1 MNQTA
6 AMPVGMAQ
14 DFMKDINNF
23 DAVLARF
30 EMDLRRQEVV
40 GYDDK
45 GAPVIKNRGEPRL
58 SEEGIRDLV
67 GEMRV
72 FLSPNTSYSYLT
84 EDQFNREMKQIAI
97 TTDIKLFRNMILWG
111 ISEADYRPLCTIIN
125 TFKSLAMRKAIG
137 KNYQDFTSST
147 KSTVENRIIEEKPG
161 GLLGMPWG
169 NSQKKQY

>member
-1 MNQTA
+1 MNQAT
-6 AMPVGMAQ
+6 MPPAMAQ

-23 DAVLARF
+23 DSVLARF
-30 EMDLRRQEVV
+30 EMDLRRQEIT

-45 GAPVIKNRGEPRL
+45 GYPVIKSRGPPRL

-97 TTDIKLFRNMILWG
+97 TSDVKLFRNMVAWG

-147 KSTVENRIIEEKPG
+147 KSTVENRIIEQRDG
-161 GLLGMPWG
+161 GFLGMPWG
-169 NSQKKQY
+169 KSQEKKY